1 MKIKKLNLLKALIIC
16 LFLGSGE
23 IYAVTF
29 DVELVCKKT
38 TLFIDRGTVLA
49 GFNKFSPSAVE
60 KKDNVYQL
68 YKEYCFIREETMTL
82 RCDDYNRLTTDSIF
96 TKSGYELDRKTL
108 KGSLY
113 GIGRG
118 LECKAYSRGSAEFK
132 AELKSKKRKFGNSL
146 DKNKI

>member
-16 LFLGSGE
+16 IFLGSGK

-38 TLFIDRGTVLA
+38 TLFVDQGKVLA
-49 GFNKFSPSAVE
+49 GFNKFLPSAVE

-68 YKEYCFIREETMTL
+68 YKEYCFVREETMTL
-82 RCDDYNRLTTDSIF
+82 KCNEYTRLTTDSIF
-96 TKSGYELDRKTL
+96 TKSGSDLDRKTL

-113 GIGRG
+113 GLGGG
-118 LECKAYSRGSAEFK
+118 LECKTYSRGSDEFK
-132 AELKSKKRKFGNSL
+132 AELNSKKRKFGNSL